1 MSEYDE
7 NDDRRK
13 SGEHEEAS
21 VRVARWGPWIWI
33 VPALAILFAGYLVVR
48 YGFFG
53 GGDITVRFSEAHGLD
68 RYSPVRFRGAKV
80 GTVQKITI
88 AEDGGSVIVRI
99 SMDASMNYALRKGT
113 RFWIVEPGLEGG
125 GLGGLLSGTYVGIA
139 PGEGEETAEFQGQE
153 YAPVLSASEPG
164 KTVILESEGL
174 GAVTV
179 GSPVLYQGMRVG
191 RILGSEYDEKRGLTL
206 VHAFVVRRFA
216 DSVRQTSRFYRAG
229 GLDISLGGGGV
240 SVAGASL
247 GTLLTPPIAFYTPDI
262 LAGPPAGQNARFRLY
277 EGEAAAIAAADGPH
291 VTYLTYFPGSVS
303 GLRAGTPVT
312 MKGVQVGR
320 VREVRLRY
328 VDSTASLE
336 TPVTLEV
343 DPRLLEID
351 LNAMSTPQEVRNRMD
366 GVLGRLVN
374 KGMRATLAT
383 SLVLPGASA
392 VSLEFAA
399 QPGTG
404 RLVPNEPPIIPAA
417 GAGRG
422 LEDTLAAIN
431 DVANTV
437 RGLPIREI
445 ASDLRST
452 SSRLNRLVSD
462 PALEQSLQ
470 RLNRS
475 LAEVERITTTT
486 GQNVGPLLESLRNA
500 ATSAEA
506 AAKSAQGLLGTQQK
520 QNYDVAELIR
530 ELTRAAEA
538 VRALSSYLTEN
549 PDALLKGRPK

>member
-1 MSEYDE
+1 
-7 NDDRRK
+7 
-13 SGEHEEAS
+13 
-21 VRVARWGPWIWI
+21 
-33 VPALAILFAGYLVVR
+33 
-48 YGFFG
+48 
-53 GGDITVRFSEAHGLD
+53 
-68 RYSPVRFRGAKV
+68 
-80 GTVQKITI
+80 
-88 AEDGGSVIVRI
+88 
-99 SMDASMNYALRKGT
+99 
-113 RFWIVEPGLEGG
+113 
-125 GLGGLLSGTYVGIA
+125 
-139 PGEGEETAEFQGQE
+139 
-153 YAPVLSASEPG
+153 
-164 KTVILESEGL
+164 
-174 GAVTV
+174 
-179 GSPVLYQGMRVG
+179 
-191 RILGSEYDEKRGLTL
+191 
-206 VHAFVVRRFA
+206 
-216 DSVRQTSRFYRAG
+216 
-229 GLDISLGGGGV
+229 
-240 SVAGASL
+240 
-247 GTLLTPPIAFYTPDI
+247 
-262 LAGPPAGQNARFRLY
+262 
-277 EGEAAAIAAADGPH
+277 
-291 VTYLTYFPGSVS
+291 
-303 GLRAGTPVT
+303 
-312 MKGVQVGR
+312 
-320 VREVRLRY
+320 LRY

-336 TPVTLEV
+336 TPVTIEV

-351 LNAMSTPQEVRNRMD
+351 LNGMSSPQEVRNRMD

-417 GAGRG
+417 GVGRG